1 MFASQPMSPDDQ
13 PESRSASTSILFG
26 RFMLPDMSEHPCQ
39 VTQIDVEGA
48 VFATSSVPPA
58 GTRLVAYIDEVGRVE
73 ASAGE
78 PVDGG
83 FKVSFLLNPSRRER
97 LESRL
102 KWLEDKAEG
111 ITDQRR
117 HARYEPKDSK
127 SHITMPDGRVYSCEV
142 IDISLSGAAVKI
154 EVMPALGTYL
164 LLGKMRGRVV
174 RYLDN
179 GFAIEFTR
187 QLDRTVLAS
196 EIGR

>member
-1 MFASQPMSPDDQ
+1 MFASAPVPAANEHENRN
-13 PESRSASTSILFG
+13 PPASILFG

-39 VTQIDVEGA
+39 VTHIAPEGA
-48 VFATSSVPPA
+48 VFATVSVPPP
-58 GTRLVAYIDEVGRVE
+58 GTRLVAYIDELGRVE
-73 ASAGE
+73 ATAGDAVE
-78 PVDGG
+78 SG
-83 FKVSFLLNPSRRER
+83 FKVEFVLNAARRER
-97 LESRL
+97 LEQRL
-102 KWLEDKAEG
+102 KWLNEKAEG
-111 ITDQRR
+111 ASDQRR

-127 SHITMPDGRVYSCEV
+127 SHITMPDGRVYACEV

-187 QLDRTVLAS
+187 QLERSSLAD
-196 EIGR
+196 EIAR

>member
-1 MFASQPMSPDDQ
+1 MFASAPVPADDG
-13 PESRSASTSILFG
+13 PEGRNRATSILFG

-39 VTQIDVEGA
+39 VTHIALESA

-58 GTRLVAYIDEVGRVE
+58 GTTLVAYIDEIGRVE
-73 ASAGE
+73 AVAGE

-83 FKVSFLLNPSRRER
+83 FKAEFVLNASRRER
-97 LESRL
+97 LELRL
-102 KWLEDKAEG
+102 KWLEDKADG
-111 ITDQRR
+111 ATDQRR

-127 SHITMPDGRVYSCEV
+127 SHITLPDGRVYTCEV
-142 IDISLSGAAVKI
+142 IDISLSGAAIKI

-174 RYLDN
+174 RYIDN

-187 QLDRTVLAS
+187 KLDRSALAD
-196 EIGR
+196 EISN

>member
-1 MFASQPMSPDDQ
+1 MFASEPMPADDHEEGRN
-13 PESRSASTSILFG
+13 PPASILFG

-39 VTQIDVEGA
+39 VTHIDLESA

-58 GTRLVAYIDEVGRVE
+58 DTRLVAYIDEVGRVE
-73 ASAGE
+73 ATAGE
-78 PVDGG
+78 RVDGG
-83 FKVSFLLNPSRRER
+83 FKVNFVLNPSRRER
-97 LESRL
+97 LELRL
-102 KWLEDKAEG
+102 KWLKDKADG
-111 ITDQRR
+111 AADQRR

-174 RYLDN
+174 RYLDS
-179 GFAIEFTR
+179 GFAIEFTS
-187 QLDRTVLAS
+187 QLDRTSLAG
-196 EIGR
+196 EIRR